1 MCTCISMGRF
11 FGRTLDVEASYDEK
25 VVLVPRRFEL
35 PFRKADTIA
44 SHYAVIGMA
53 HTVDGYPLFYDAMN
67 EHGLC
72 IAGLHFPESCKY
84 FPPSA
89 GKNNITSF
97 ELPLWLL
104 SRCTS
109 VAEALPLLRRLNVWE
124 EAFSESLPTTP
135 LHWLLADAKR
145 SVAIESC
152 RDGLQIHENS
162 VGVLT
167 NEPPLPRQM
176 AHLHRFS
183 PRERGRGLAGD
194 FSSPARFQRAV
205 YGKENS
211 PEESREQFFHIMDL
225 VSIPKGCVKVRGRDH
240 YTAYTCCCDRE
251 KGIYY
256 HSTYDCRTIAGTKM
270 QSCHLDGCCLLQF
283 PPERS

>member
-1 MCTCISMGRF
+1 MCTCISTGRF

-25 VVLVPRRFEL
+25 VVLVPRQFPL
-35 PFRKADTIA
+35 PFRKAGTMDT
-44 SHYAVIGMA
+44 HHAVIGMA
-53 HTVDGYPLFYDAMN
+53 HVVGGYPLFYDAMN

-72 IAGLHFPESCKY
+72 MAGLHFPESCKY
-84 FPPSA
+84 FPPNA
-89 GKNNITSF
+89 EKDNIASF

-104 SRCTS
+104 GQCQS

-124 EAFSESLPTTP
+124 EAFSDTLPNTP
-135 LHWLLADAKR
+135 LHWLLADKKR
-145 SVAIESC
+145 SIAIESC
-152 RDGLQIHENS
+152 HDGLQIHENA

-183 PRERGRGLAGD
+183 PRERGRGLPGD

-211 PEESREQFFHIMDL
+211 PEESVGQFFHMMDL

-251 KGIYY
+251 KGLY
-256 HSTYDCRTIAGTKM
+256 HYTTYDHCTITCADMRNCDLNGKR
-270 QSCHLDGCCLLQF
+270 LLEKELI
-283 PPERS
+283 P